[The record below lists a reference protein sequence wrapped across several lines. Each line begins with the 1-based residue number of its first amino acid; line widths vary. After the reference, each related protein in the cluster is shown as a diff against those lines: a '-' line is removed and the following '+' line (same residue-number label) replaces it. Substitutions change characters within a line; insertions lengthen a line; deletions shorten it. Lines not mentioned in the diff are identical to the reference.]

1 MQDCFRKFP
10 DIYGPELDPDS
21 EPEPEPEVV
30 AEAEAEPASASA
42 SASQSQPQTQPVEGV
57 TTETR
62 FEGPSSSPADSR
74 VRAKEARD
82 VVKGNTLELPESE
95 NLVPKAYY
103 SQEDESVAHATREK

>member
-21 EPEPEPEVV
+21 EPEPEV
-30 AEAEAEPASASA
+30 EAEAASASA
-42 SASQSQPQTQPVEGV
+42 SASQSQSQTQPVEGV